1 MSPSLLVTGAFCFG
15 VLIGWYVYYIN
26 RHRKESVQVNDLVTL
41 VGVLGGGTMLAL
53 FSAGSDLFGAYGIG
67 LATGFFAYFLILVVL
82 VWRSE
87 YFTREW
93 FLDGRRKDPAAG
105 WGYPPPDQGQTPM
118 GGGDDTGE
126 TEKRKA
132 GQPP

>member
-1 MSPSLLVTGAFCFG
+1 MYPSLAVTGAFCFG

-26 RHRKESVQVNDLVTL
+26 RHRKESVKAGDLVTI
-41 VGVLGGGTMLAL
+41 VGVLGGGTILTL
-53 FSAGSDLFGAYGIG
+53 FPAGSSLFGAYGIG
-67 LATGFFAYFLILVVL
+67 LVTGFFAYFLILVVL

-87 YFTREW
+87 NFTREW
-93 FLDGRRKDPAAG
+93 FLDGRRKDPPAG

-118 GGGDDTGE
+118 GDGGGTGDVP
-126 TEKRKA
+126 KRQP